1 MFNEVEV
8 LSLQY
13 TKVVNKYIFGVTSRN
28 FKTFQRVLI
37 LNKVHVSPSI
47 SHMRKLVRQFQKI
60 H

>member
-28 FKTFQRVLI
+28 FKIFQRVLI
-37 LNKVHVSPSI
+37 PNKVHVSPSI
-47 SHMRKLVRQFQKI
+47 SCMRKLKREF
-60 H
+60 